1 MSSSPFSLMVD
12 GSNDAGLEKTFPI
25 NICIFDV
32 TFNRIVS
39 KFFVVNMI
47 EWKDAGAGEFIF
59 ISIDKQQCN
68 TS

>member
-12 GSNDAGLEKTFPI
+12 GSNDAGLEKTFPM
-25 NICIFDV
+25 NICIYDV
-32 TFNRIVS
+32 TFNGIVP

-47 EWKDAGAGEFIF
+47 EWKDASTGEFIF
-59 ISIDKQQCN
+59 ISIDQQQCN